1 MLDNAQIGPDN
12 APSCILPFF
21 RQVAFMKITTDF
33 LVVGTGIA
41 GLSYALKV
49 ADRGTVALVT
59 KREIDVSATQ
69 LAQGGI
75 ATVFS
80 TVDSFSSHAEDTMVA
95 GAWLSNRKIVDL
107 VVESGPDAI
116 RDLIDWG
123 VEFSRNDEQ
132 QYDLTREGGHSYRR
146 ILHAKDAT
154 GREIERALVAAAL
167 KHPNITLYQHH
178 IAVDLITEA
187 KVLQQ
192 ELDHNRCLGAYILD
206 IKNKEVVTFGAQFTV
221 LATGGAGKVYFYTC
235 NPDIATG
242 DGVAIGWRAGADV
255 ANMEFMQFHPTTL
268 YHPQAKSFL
277 ISEAVRGEGG
287 ILKRGDG
294 YPFMPDYH
302 ELKDLAPRDIVARA
316 IDSEMKKSGANCVF
330 LDITHKGADFIK
342 HHFPMIYETCLGFG
356 IDMTKEPIP
365 VVPAAH
371 YLCGGLC
378 VDEHSETNILNLF
391 AIGEVSCTG
400 LHGANRLA
408 SNSLLEGAVF
418 GKIAAETC
426 LKRLTEAHP
435 EAPAVRPWDCGN
447 ATDSDEEVIV
457 AHNWDEIRR
466 CMWNY
471 VGIVRSNKRLQRAMN
486 RILLIQKEIDEYY
499 WDFLLTSD
507 LIELRN
513 ITTVARLIVE
523 SALTRHESRGL
534 HYTIDYPQ
542 RDDTNYQRDTVIPGA
557 KTPTSLTESYK
568 S

>member
-1 MLDNAQIGPDN
+1 
-12 APSCILPFF
+12 
-21 RQVAFMKITTDF
+21 MKISTDF
-33 LVVGTGIA
+33 LIIGTGIA

-49 ADRGTVALVT
+49 ADRGTVSLVT
-59 KREIDVSATQ
+59 KRDIDISATQ

-80 TVDSFSSHAEDTMVA
+80 SVDSFASHAEDTMVA
-95 GAWLSNRKIVDL
+95 GGYLSDPEIVDL
-107 VVESGPDAI
+107 VVEAGPSAI
-116 RDLIDWG
+116 HDLIDWG
-123 VEFSRNDEQ
+123 VQFSRNTDD
-132 QYDLTREGGHSYRR
+132 QYDLTREGGHSHRR

-154 GREIERALVAAAL
+154 GREIERALVDAAL

-178 IAVDLITEA
+178 IAVDLITES
-187 KVLQQ
+187 KVLHKNIEQ
-192 ELDHNRCLGAYILD
+192 NRCLGAYILD
-206 IKNKEVVTFGAQFTV
+206 IKDNDVLTFGAQFTV
-221 LATGGAGKVYFYTC
+221 LATGGAGKVYFFTC

-242 DGVAIGWRAGADV
+242 DGIAIGWRAGADV

-268 YHPQAKSFL
+268 YHPFAKSFL

-287 ILKRGDG
+287 ILKCGDG

-316 IDSEMKKSGANCVF
+316 IDSEMKKNGADCVF
-330 LDITHKGADFIK
+330 LDISHKDSDFIRD
-342 HHFPMIYETCLGFG
+342 HFPMIHETCLGFG

-365 VVPAAH
+365 VVPATH

-378 VDEHSETNILNLF
+378 TDESGETNIRNLF
-391 AIGEVSCTG
+391 AIGEVACTG

-408 SNSLLEGAVF
+408 SNSLLEGVVF
-418 GKIAAETC
+418 AKKAADISIS
-426 LKRLTEAHP
+426 RLGEKLP
-435 EAPAVRPWDCGN
+435 QNLPVPPWDCGN

-471 VGIVRSNKRLQRAMN
+471 VGIVRSDKRLQRAMN
-486 RILLIQKEIDEYY
+486 RILLIQKEIDQYY

-513 ITTVARLIVE
+513 ITTVARLIVQ
-523 SALTRHESRGL
+523 SALSRHESRGL
-534 HYTIDYPQ
+534 HYTIDYPE
-542 RDDTNYQRDTVIPGA
+542 RDDNNFKHDTVIPGD
-557 KTPTSLTESYK
+557 TIQTRDD
-568 S
+568 

>member
-1 MLDNAQIGPDN
+1 MRLRLFTLCLQGT
-12 APSCILPFF
+12 L
-21 RQVAFMKITTDF
+21 MKITTDF
-33 LVVGTGIA
+33 LIIGTGIA

-49 ADRGTVALVT
+49 ADQGSVSLVT
-59 KREIDVSATQ
+59 KRDIDISATQ

-80 TVDSFSSHAEDTMVA
+80 DIDSFESHTEDTMVA
-95 GAWLSNRKIVDL
+95 GAWLSRREIVDR
-107 VVESGPDAI
+107 VVKAGPEAI

-123 VEFSRNDEQ
+123 VEFSRNDDD

-154 GREIERALVAAAL
+154 GREIERALVEAVL
-167 KHPNITLYQHH
+167 NHPNITLYQHH

-187 KVLQQ
+187 KVLQKK
-192 ELDHNRCLGAYILD
+192 LAHNRCLGAYILD
-206 IKNKEVVTFGAQFTV
+206 IKNKEIITFGAQFTV

-268 YHPQAKSFL
+268 YHPLAKSFL

-316 IDSEMKKSGANCVF
+316 IDSEMKKTGADCVF
-330 LDITHKGADFIK
+330 LDITHKGADFIR
-342 HHFPMIYETCLGFG
+342 HHFPMIYETCRGFG

-371 YLCGGLC
+371 YLCGGLS
-378 VDEHSETNILNLF
+378 VDENGETNIGNLF
-391 AIGEVSCTG
+391 AIGEVACTG

-408 SNSLLEGAVF
+408 SNSLLEGIVF
-418 GKIAAETC
+418 AKIAAGISLERLSKTPPET
-426 LKRLTEAHP
+426 
-435 EAPAVRPWDCGN
+435 PAIKPWDCGK

-471 VGIVRSNKRLQRAMN
+471 VGIVRSDKRLQRAMN

-523 SALTRHESRGL
+523 SALKRHESRGL
-534 HYTIDYPQ
+534 HYTIDYPE
-542 RDDTNYQRDTVIPGA
+542 RDDANFQHDTLIPGA
-557 KTPTSLTESYK
+557 ETPISLAENYRNATHDR
-568 S
+568 